1 MIGLAIALIALTIYM
16 DKCNKKASG
25 TEFCRL

>member
-1 MIGLAIALIALTIYM
+1 MIGIAIALIALTIYM
-16 DKCNKKASG
+16 DKCTRNANK